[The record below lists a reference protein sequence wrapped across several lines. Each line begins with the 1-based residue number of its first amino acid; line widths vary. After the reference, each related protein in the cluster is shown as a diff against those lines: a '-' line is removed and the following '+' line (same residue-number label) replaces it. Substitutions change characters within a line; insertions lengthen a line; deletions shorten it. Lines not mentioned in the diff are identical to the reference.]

1 MKQLLSALLVLAAT
15 LVFSQ
20 NASAQLRY
28 QNNKLIIGNTE
39 PVEFYN
45 IISYGAG
52 MYLKCKTS
60 NFFQIDVTPAAT
72 RLASH
77 GDQVVFFNTKTSTF
91 NSIQVQSVYNYSD
104 ARAKTGVKNLSNGL
118 EIISKLRP
126 VSYNFRGDNA
136 RRLNTNPYT
145 GSNSEIGLIAQ
156 EVATVLPNIVTTNED
171 GQMLVNYTALIPVLI
186 ESIQTLKKEVEEL
199 KANKK

>member
-39 PVEFYN
+39 PVEYYN

-77 GDQVVFFNTKTSTF
+77 GDQVVFFNVRNPEETHP
-91 NSIQVQSVYNYSD
+91 
-104 ARAKTGVKNLSNGL
+104 
-118 EIISKLRP
+118 LRP
-126 VSYNFRGDNA
+126 D
-136 RRLNTNPYT
+136 
-145 GSNSEIGLIAQ
+145 
-156 EVATVLPNIVTTNED
+156 
-171 GQMLVNYTALIPVLI
+171 PVRK
-186 ESIQTLKKEVEEL
+186 QLKKLL
-199 KANKK
+199 KDYLK

>member
-20 NASAQLRY
+20 NASAQMRY
-28 QNNKLIIGNTE
+28 QNNKLLIGNTE
-39 PVEFYN
+39 PVDYYN
-45 IISYGAG
+45 IVSYGAG
-52 MYLKCKTS
+52 MYLKCKTD
-60 NFFQIDVTPAAT
+60 NFFQVDVTPAAT

-77 GDQVVFFNTKTSTF
+77 GDQVVFYNTKTNTF
-91 NSIQVQSVYNYSD
+91 NSIQVKSVYNYSD
-104 ARAKTGVKNLSNGL
+104 AMAKTNVKNLSNGL

-126 VSYNFRGDNA
+126 VSYNFRDA
-136 RRLNTNPYT
+136 NPRKLYSNQYT
-145 GSNSEIGLIAQ
+145 GKNSEIGLIAQ

-186 ESIQTLKKEVEEL
+186 ESIQSLQKEIEEL
-199 KANKK
+199 KANMK

>member
-45 IISYGAG
+45 VISYGAG
-52 MYLKCKTS
+52 VYLKC
-60 NFFQIDVTPAAT
+60 
-72 RLASH
+72 
-77 GDQVVFFNTKTSTF
+77 KTSTF